1 VTSPVAQFALTGLV
15 AAVAIGV
22 AGILIVRHQAIN
34 QSLQGARN
42 TSALLADA
50 ISGEVTDGVVAGD
63 PAAVARLDAVV
74 RARVLHEP
82 IVRVK
87 LWTSSGRIVY
97 SDDRRLIGST
107 YALHADDLRSLRT
120 GRTASDLSDLT
131 QPENRFERSY
141 GKLLEVY
148 LRVTTPS
155 GRPLLLEPYFRYT
168 SVLSNRREVFFE
180 FAPAMIAALI
190 ALWLVQL
197 PIAWSVTRRL
207 RRGQEEREELLVR
220 AIDASDAERRRIAS
234 DLHDTV
240 VQELLGVSYT
250 LTTGAQRSPTAP
262 RTELRDV
269 FQAAAAAMRESS
281 RRLRSLLVEI
291 YPADLRAG
299 GLAASLND
307 LTAPLA
313 ASGIETEVT
322 VDSALLLDEAAEE
335 LVFRAAQEAVR
346 NVTAHANP
354 RRVEVAL
361 TGAGGR
367 VILVVRDDGQGFD
380 EATAVRSRANGHVGL
395 KLLADRARSV
405 GGVLTVASEPGAG
418 TTVRLELPV
427 R

>member
-1 VTSPVAQFALTGLV
+1 VTQLAATGL
-15 AAVAIGV
+15 ASAIAIGV
-22 AGILIVRHQAIN
+22 AGTLIVRHQALN
-34 QSLQGARN
+34 LSLRDARD
-42 TSALLADA
+42 TSRLLAGAVGGA
-50 ISGEVTDGVVAGD
+50 ITDRVVAGD
-63 PAAVARLDAVV
+63 PVAVARLDAVV
-74 RARVLHEP
+74 RARALHEP

-87 LWTSSGRIVY
+87 LWTASGRIVY
-97 SDDRRLIGST
+97 SDERRLIGST
-107 YALHADDLRSLRT
+107 YTLHPDDLQSLRT
-120 GRTASDLSDLT
+120 GRVAADLSDLT

-148 LRVTTPS
+148 LPVTTPS
-155 GRPLLLEPYFRYT
+155 GQRLLLEPYFRYT
-168 SVLSNRREVFFE
+168 SVLSNRRKVFVA

-250 LTTGAQRSPTAP
+250 LEAGAQRSPTAP
-262 RTELRDV
+262 RTELRQA
-269 FQAAAAAMRESS
+269 FHAGAAAARESS

-307 LTAPLA
+307 LARPLA

-322 VDSALLLDEAAEE
+322 VDKALLLDEAAEE
-335 LVFRAAQEAVR
+335 LVFRAAQEALR
-346 NVTAHANP
+346 NVTAHASP
-354 RRVEVAL
+354 GRVEVAL

-367 VILVVRDDGQGFD
+367 AILVVRDDGRGFD
-380 EATAVRSRANGHVGL
+380 ETTAADRRSEGHVGL
-395 KLLADRARSV
+395 TLLADRARSL
-405 GGVLTVASEPGAG
+405 GGVLAVHSKPGAG
-418 TTVRLELPV
+418 TTVRLELPLQ
-427 R
+427 